1 MHSFCPTRWTVGGE
15 RLDSV
20 INNYDQLISLWE
32 WSFQKLTNTEMKARI
47 HGTILH
53 MTFFGCR
60 LGATILNRTDNLSRA
75 LQKPTLF
82 AVEAHDLTLKL
93 LWNKDSYALAENP
106 VLPRRRKIPAR
117 YNDGEDQHHLKD
129 VELLYRELYC
139 DAYDYVIS
147 GIKDRFDQPDFKLYS
162 HMQNLLLKSGNSQKY
177 LQEYNIICEIYKYD
191 LDVFSLQ
198 A

>member
-1 MHSFCPTRWTVGGE
+1 M
-15 RLDSV
+15 
-20 INNYDQLISLWE
+20 
-32 WSFQKLTNTEMKARI
+32 
-47 HGTILH
+47 
-53 MTFFGCR
+53 
-60 LGATILNRTDNLSRA
+60 
-75 LQKPTLF
+75 
-82 AVEAHDLTLKL
+82 
-93 LWNKDSYALAENP
+93 ENP

-147 GIKDRFDQPDFKLYS
+147 GIKDRFDQPDIKLYS
-162 HMQNLLLKSGNSQKY
+162 HMQNLLLKAANSQKY
-177 LQEYNIICEIYKYD
+177 LQEYNIICENYKYD